1 MDKLR
6 KILTSGGAVVLPTET
21 VYGLF
26 AQALNEEAVNSVY
39 QLKQRPR
46 DKAMNLNVSNL
57 NDIIFFS
64 QNTPFFLEKL
74 YNRFMPGPL
83 TIILKAND
91 NVPFWV
97 NSGLD
102 TVGFRVPNHVKT
114 LQLISE
120 TGPLIGPS
128 ANISGNESGKKFSDI
143 QAQFSVDLPGI
154 EDDQALTGIDST
166 ILDLSGQKARI
177 LPVENQDQQ
186 DEEQQHTV
194 LFQKADGVNA
204 TRSGCFDCGADGG
217 LGHVCLLDGWGELL
231 GWIAGGG
238 DRSTT
243 ARNASRARE
252 MRRVMSGRVMS
263 PMRDVAVL
271 AWSLH
276 RAP

>member
-26 AQALNEEAVNSVY
+26 AQALNEEAVNRVY

-57 NDIIFFS
+57 NDIYFFS

-143 QAQFSVDLPGI
+143 QAQFSVDLSGV

-177 LPVENQDQQ
+177 LRQGAISRE
-186 DEEQQHTV
+186 
-194 LFQKADGVNA
+194 LIQKEIPEIEFED
-204 TRSGCFDCGADGG
+204 
-217 LGHVCLLDGWGELL
+217 
-231 GWIAGGG
+231 
-238 DRSTT
+238 
-243 ARNASRARE
+243 
-252 MRRVMSGRVMS
+252 
-263 PMRDVAVL
+263 
-271 AWSLH
+271 
-276 RAP
+276 

>member
-1 MDKLR
+1 MTMDKLR
-6 KILTSGGAVVLPTET
+6 TILENGGAVILPTET

-26 AQALNEEAVNSVY
+26 AQALNEDAVNRVY

-57 NDIIFFS
+57 NDIYFFG

-83 TIILKAND
+83 TIILKANE

-102 TVGFRVPNHVKT
+102 TVGFRLPNHEQT
-114 LQLISE
+114 LRLISE

-177 LPVENQDQQ
+177 LRQGAISR
-186 DEEQQHTV
+186 EEI
-194 LFQKADGVNA
+194 QKAIPEIEFEV
-204 TRSGCFDCGADGG
+204 
-217 LGHVCLLDGWGELL
+217 
-231 GWIAGGG
+231 
-238 DRSTT
+238 
-243 ARNASRARE
+243 
-252 MRRVMSGRVMS
+252 
-263 PMRDVAVL
+263 VL
-271 AWSLH
+271 
-276 RAP
+276 

>member
-6 KILTSGGAVVLPTET
+6 TILENGGAVVLPTET

-26 AQALNEEAVNSVY
+26 AQALNEEAVNRVY

-57 NDIIFFS
+57 NDINFFS

-120 TGPLIGPS
+120 AGPLIGPS

-177 LPVENQDQQ
+177 LRQGAISRE
-186 DEEQQHTV
+186 
-194 LFQKADGVNA
+194 LIQKEIPEIEFED
-204 TRSGCFDCGADGG
+204 
-217 LGHVCLLDGWGELL
+217 
-231 GWIAGGG
+231 
-238 DRSTT
+238 
-243 ARNASRARE
+243 
-252 MRRVMSGRVMS
+252 
-263 PMRDVAVL
+263 
-271 AWSLH
+271 
-276 RAP
+276 

>member
-6 KILTSGGAVVLPTET
+6 TILENGGAVILPTET

-26 AQALNEEAVNSVY
+26 AQALNEDAVNRVY

-57 NDIIFFS
+57 NDIYFFS

-83 TIILKAND
+83 TIILKANE

-102 TVGFRVPNHVKT
+102 AVGFRLPNHEQT
-114 LQLISE
+114 LRLISE

-177 LPVENQDQQ
+177 LRQGAISR
-186 DEEQQHTV
+186 EEI
-194 LFQKADGVNA
+194 QKAIPEIEFEV
-204 TRSGCFDCGADGG
+204 
-217 LGHVCLLDGWGELL
+217 
-231 GWIAGGG
+231 
-238 DRSTT
+238 
-243 ARNASRARE
+243 
-252 MRRVMSGRVMS
+252 
-263 PMRDVAVL
+263 VL
-271 AWSLH
+271 
-276 RAP
+276 

>member
-6 KILTSGGAVVLPTET
+6 TILENGGAVILPTET

-26 AQALNEEAVNSVY
+26 AQALNEDAVNRVY

-57 NDIIFFS
+57 NDIYFFS

-83 TIILKAND
+83 TIILKANE

-102 TVGFRVPNHVKT
+102 TVGFRLPNHEQT
-114 LQLISE
+114 LRLISE

-166 ILDLSGQKARI
+166 ILDLSGDKAKILRQGSISREEIQKAI
-177 LPVENQDQQ
+177 PEIEFEV
-186 DEEQQHTV
+186 V
-194 LFQKADGVNA
+194 L
-204 TRSGCFDCGADGG
+204 
-217 LGHVCLLDGWGELL
+217 
-231 GWIAGGG
+231 
-238 DRSTT
+238 
-243 ARNASRARE
+243 
-252 MRRVMSGRVMS
+252 
-263 PMRDVAVL
+263 
-271 AWSLH
+271 
-276 RAP
+276 

>member
-1 MDKLR
+1 MTMDKLR
-6 KILTSGGAVVLPTET
+6 TILENGGAVVLPTET

-26 AQALNEEAVNSVY
+26 AQALNEEAVNRVY

-57 NDIIFFS
+57 NDIHFFS

-120 TGPLIGPS
+120 AGPLIGPS

-177 LPVENQDQQ
+177 LRQGAISRE
-186 DEEQQHTV
+186 
-194 LFQKADGVNA
+194 LIQKEIPEIEFED
-204 TRSGCFDCGADGG
+204 
-217 LGHVCLLDGWGELL
+217 
-231 GWIAGGG
+231 
-238 DRSTT
+238 
-243 ARNASRARE
+243 
-252 MRRVMSGRVMS
+252 
-263 PMRDVAVL
+263 
-271 AWSLH
+271 
-276 RAP
+276 

>member
-1 MDKLR
+1 MTMDKLR
-6 KILTSGGAVVLPTET
+6 TILENGGAVILPTET

-26 AQALNEEAVNSVY
+26 AQALNEDAVNRVY

-57 NDIIFFS
+57 NDIYFFS

-83 TIILKAND
+83 TIILKANEK
-91 NVPFWV
+91 VPFWV

-102 TVGFRVPNHVKT
+102 TVGFRLPNHEQT
-114 LQLISE
+114 LRLISE

-177 LPVENQDQQ
+177 LRQGAISR
-186 DEEQQHTV
+186 EEI
-194 LFQKADGVNA
+194 QKAIPEIEFEV
-204 TRSGCFDCGADGG
+204 
-217 LGHVCLLDGWGELL
+217 V
-231 GWIAGGG
+231 
-238 DRSTT
+238 
-243 ARNASRARE
+243 
-252 MRRVMSGRVMS
+252 
-263 PMRDVAVL
+263 
-271 AWSLH
+271 
-276 RAP
+276 

>member
-1 MDKLR
+1 MTMDKLR
-6 KILTSGGAVVLPTET
+6 TILENGGAVILPTET

-26 AQALNEEAVNSVY
+26 AQALNEDAVNRVY

-57 NDIIFFS
+57 NDIYFFS

-83 TIILKAND
+83 TIILKANEK
-91 NVPFWV
+91 VPFWV

-102 TVGFRVPNHVKT
+102 TVGFRLPNHEQT
-114 LQLISE
+114 LRLISE

-177 LPVENQDQQ
+177 LRQGAISR
-186 DEEQQHTV
+186 EEI
-194 LFQKADGVNA
+194 QKAIPEIEFEV
-204 TRSGCFDCGADGG
+204 
-217 LGHVCLLDGWGELL
+217 
-231 GWIAGGG
+231 
-238 DRSTT
+238 
-243 ARNASRARE
+243 
-252 MRRVMSGRVMS
+252 
-263 PMRDVAVL
+263 VL
-271 AWSLH
+271 
-276 RAP
+276 

>member
-6 KILTSGGAVVLPTET
+6 TILENGGAVVLPTET

-26 AQALNEEAVNSVY
+26 AQALNEDAVNHVY

-57 NDIIFFS
+57 NDIYFFS

-83 TIILKAND
+83 TIILKANK

-102 TVGFRVPNHVKT
+102 TVGFRLPNHEQT
-114 LQLISE
+114 LRLISE

-177 LPVENQDQQ
+177 LRQGAISR
-186 DEEQQHTV
+186 EEI
-194 LFQKADGVNA
+194 QKAIPEIEFEV
-204 TRSGCFDCGADGG
+204 
-217 LGHVCLLDGWGELL
+217 
-231 GWIAGGG
+231 
-238 DRSTT
+238 
-243 ARNASRARE
+243 
-252 MRRVMSGRVMS
+252 
-263 PMRDVAVL
+263 VL
-271 AWSLH
+271 
-276 RAP
+276 

>member
-6 KILTSGGAVVLPTET
+6 TILENGGAVILPTET

-26 AQALNEEAVNSVY
+26 AQALNEESVNHVY

-57 NDIIFFS
+57 NDIYFFS

-102 TVGFRVPNHVKT
+102 TVGFRLPNHEQT
-114 LQLISE
+114 LRLISE
-120 TGPLIGPS
+120 AGPLIGPS

-177 LPVENQDQQ
+177 LRQGAISR
-186 DEEQQHTV
+186 EEI
-194 LFQKADGVNA
+194 QKAIPEIEFEV
-204 TRSGCFDCGADGG
+204 
-217 LGHVCLLDGWGELL
+217 
-231 GWIAGGG
+231 
-238 DRSTT
+238 
-243 ARNASRARE
+243 
-252 MRRVMSGRVMS
+252 
-263 PMRDVAVL
+263 VL
-271 AWSLH
+271 
-276 RAP
+276 

>member
-6 KILTSGGAVVLPTET
+6 TILENGGAVILPTET

-26 AQALNEEAVNSVY
+26 AQALDEDAVNRVY

-57 NDIIFFS
+57 NDIYFFS

-83 TIILKAND
+83 TIILKANEK
-91 NVPFWV
+91 VPFWV

-102 TVGFRVPNHVKT
+102 TVGFRLPNHEQT
-114 LQLISE
+114 LRLISE

-177 LPVENQDQQ
+177 LRQGAISR
-186 DEEQQHTV
+186 EEI
-194 LFQKADGVNA
+194 QKAIPEIEFEV
-204 TRSGCFDCGADGG
+204 
-217 LGHVCLLDGWGELL
+217 
-231 GWIAGGG
+231 
-238 DRSTT
+238 
-243 ARNASRARE
+243 
-252 MRRVMSGRVMS
+252 
-263 PMRDVAVL
+263 VL
-271 AWSLH
+271 
-276 RAP
+276 

>member
-1 MDKLR
+1 MTMDKLR
-6 KILTSGGAVVLPTET
+6 TILENGGAVILPTET

-26 AQALNEEAVNSVY
+26 AQALNEDAVNRVY

-57 NDIIFFS
+57 NDIYFFS

-83 TIILKAND
+83 TIILKTNK

-102 TVGFRVPNHVKT
+102 TVGFRLPNHEQT
-114 LQLISE
+114 LRLISE

-177 LPVENQDQQ
+177 LRQGAISR
-186 DEEQQHTV
+186 EEI
-194 LFQKADGVNA
+194 QKAIPEIEFED
-204 TRSGCFDCGADGG
+204 
-217 LGHVCLLDGWGELL
+217 
-231 GWIAGGG
+231 
-238 DRSTT
+238 
-243 ARNASRARE
+243 
-252 MRRVMSGRVMS
+252 
-263 PMRDVAVL
+263 
-271 AWSLH
+271 
-276 RAP
+276 

>member
-1 MDKLR
+1 MTMDKLR
-6 KILTSGGAVVLPTET
+6 TILENGGAVILPTET

-26 AQALNEEAVNSVY
+26 AQALNEDAVNRVY
-39 QLKQRPR
+39 QLKQRSR

-57 NDIIFFS
+57 NDIYFFS

-102 TVGFRVPNHVKT
+102 TVGFRLPNHEQT
-114 LQLISE
+114 LRLISE

-177 LPVENQDQQ
+177 LRQGAISR
-186 DEEQQHTV
+186 EEI
-194 LFQKADGVNA
+194 QKAIPEIEFEV
-204 TRSGCFDCGADGG
+204 
-217 LGHVCLLDGWGELL
+217 
-231 GWIAGGG
+231 
-238 DRSTT
+238 
-243 ARNASRARE
+243 
-252 MRRVMSGRVMS
+252 
-263 PMRDVAVL
+263 VL
-271 AWSLH
+271 
-276 RAP
+276 

>member
-1 MDKLR
+1 MTIDKLR
-6 KILTSGGAVVLPTET
+6 TILENGGAVILPTET

-26 AQALNEEAVNSVY
+26 AQALNEDAVNRVY

-57 NDIIFFS
+57 NDIYFFS

-83 TIILKAND
+83 TIILKANE

-102 TVGFRVPNHVKT
+102 TVGFRLPNHEQT
-114 LQLISE
+114 LRLISE

-177 LPVENQDQQ
+177 LRQGAISR
-186 DEEQQHTV
+186 EEI
-194 LFQKADGVNA
+194 QKAIPEIEFEV
-204 TRSGCFDCGADGG
+204 
-217 LGHVCLLDGWGELL
+217 
-231 GWIAGGG
+231 
-238 DRSTT
+238 
-243 ARNASRARE
+243 
-252 MRRVMSGRVMS
+252 
-263 PMRDVAVL
+263 VL
-271 AWSLH
+271 
-276 RAP
+276 